1 MGASFK
7 ETNREA
13 WDNYIAIMQD
23 PTTPA
28 GLGLTEI
35 INKGYARVITQD
47 IPHSNPN
54 GEFPQGARGVRWA
67 RNNAEFMQYFNNYKE
82 RGLSK
87 EDKRFSF
94 GMLNDHYQN
103 MIIGQAQME
112 KVVQCIVEMNALCI
126 VPTFRIVK
134 WAARMSF
141 LPFIEDEHS
150 FLKTTSQGSEGYTPE
165 NKPLGI
171 MDVALTYSALEKSET
186 KDKPSTQWESYHV
199 DNALFMPN
207 AAGCKPYTLNFSP
220 YVLEK
225 IEECKMARYNTYQDA
240 GDGVRNK
247 VTDAELRES
256 LYKVLSADTREQE
269 GFDKK
274 GFKKPRR
281 GGDAV

>member
-13 WDNYIAIMQD
+13 WDNYIAVMQD

-35 INKGYARVITQD
+35 INKGYARAITQD

-141 LPFIEDEHS
+141 LPFIENKYS
-150 FLKTTSQGSEGYTPE
+150 FLKTTSQGAIGFGEGNPY
-165 NKPLGI
+165 PLGI
-171 MDVALTYSALEKSET
+171 MDVAITYAALEKSET

-199 DNALFMPN
+199 DNALLMPN
-207 AAGCKPYTLNFSP
+207 AAGFKPYTLNFSP
-220 YVLEK
+220 DVVDQINQINFGRFGDVEK
-225 IEECKMARYNTYQDA
+225 ISNLEVD
-240 GDGVRNK
+240 DS
-247 VTDAELRES
+247 TDAENREI
-256 LYKVLSADTREQE
+256 LYKRLSGKE
-269 GFDKK
+269 DKY
-274 GFKKPRR
+274 
-281 GGDAV
+281 